1 MDPIENAAHVSIGRA
16 CGFAGLGIF
25 CVMVG
30 LSYEPD
36 LAARAGGMLF
46 LIMVLI
52 LAFRAGTAR
61 TRPYKKTEL
70 WLIIDKEKR
79 PPEGIAQQVV
89 GEALR
94 EAYLSFAESTALIA
108 FVLLIA
114 ALVLGFAEETRRRS
128 ESYTPAD
135 HSGRPRS
142 EHRSEA
148 DAAVASRPRFQFSA
162 DPIGDHPFTTF
173 GSPVTP
179 L

>member
-114 ALVLGFAEETRRRS
+114 ALVLGFAGGADIGPPITAGAPDPSIDPRPTRLLLLGPGFNFLQ
-128 ESYTPAD
+128 TP
-135 HSGRPRS
+135 
-142 EHRSEA
+142 
-148 DAAVASRPRFQFSA
+148 
-162 DPIGDHPFTTF
+162 
-173 GSPVTP
+173 
-179 L
+179 